1 MASTE
6 EEKQAVAPKQKKN
19 IWIILAVAFI
29 CILGSGG
36 GVYWY
41 LHRDPAEVAAKNLQT
56 VTLPSMTVNLA
67 DTGGKRYLRTTI
79 TLEYNN
85 PKLKEELD
93 TSMYKVKDGILQVLR
108 NTYACQLQEGQ
119 QLDQIKQAL
128 LTEVNTRL
136 HKGQITAIY
145 FEELLVQ

>member
-6 EEKQAVAPKQKKN
+6 EEKQSPSKRLK
-19 IWIILAVAFI
+19 IIIGIVLVLLLSGFA
-29 CILGSGG
+29 GG
-36 GVYWY
+36 GTYWY
-41 LHRDPAEVAAKNLQT
+41 LNRDPAEVAAKNRQV

-79 TLEYNN
+79 TLEYTN

-93 TSMYKVKDGILQVLR
+93 TSMYKVKDGALQVLR
-108 NTYACQLQEGQ
+108 STYAYQLQEGQ
-119 QLDQIKQAL
+119 DVEQIRQAL
-128 LTEVNTRL
+128 LTEINSRL
-136 HKGQITAIY
+136 HKGQITALY